1 MEPIHQKYLHCETV
15 KVMSIRTMYMVFFFF
30 TFLVGTCNFENGQ
43 CGWNDV
49 SSGRYNW
56 HIFQGSSPGTGGP
69 KTDHTNGTAAGHYML
84 VEGATGVFYSR
95 ARMETPPFGATGPS
109 CRVTFYYHMFGLGAG
124 KYLSLSLVP
133 RLFLTCQ
140 LMTLVIITF
149 IIYKV

>member
-1 MEPIHQKYLHCETV
+1 
-15 KVMSIRTMYMVFFFF
+15 MSLRPLYMFIFF

-124 KYLSLSLVP
+124 KYCSLSFISLNPPPKKKCILDPLFHSLV
-133 RLFLTCQ
+133 L
-140 LMTLVIITF
+140 
-149 IIYKV
+149 